1 MKPKVKKIQPFFHSL
16 TPKMRIL
23 VYLLGSGQ
31 FSFDTLRKLT
41 VAEFSELALLNSLP
55 PTLELEDIVSELKRH
70 PGESM
75 VFCRNSG
82 RNYSIMDI
90 GNILKRAHKI
100 AGHKYTG
107 LDDFVKHVTD

>member
-1 MKPKVKKIQPFFHSL
+1 
-16 TPKMRIL
+16 MRIL
-23 VYLLGSGQ
+23 VYLLGTGQ

-41 VAEFSELALLNSLP
+41 VAEFSELTLINNLP
-55 PTLELEDIVSELKRH
+55 PTLELEDIVSELKRR
-70 PGESM
+70 PKEAM
-75 VFCRNSG
+75 VFSRDSG

-90 GNILKRAHKI
+90 TNILKRAHKI